1 MAVYIEYILKKL
13 FIQNPLLKVGD
24 ALLAHDP
31 QEVSTSQQ
39 PPQQG
44 QSSEVVTSSGSQS
57 NTSSAQ
63 MAQETSSTV
72 SPQVTHQQT
81 SRGVATRRGI
91 QRQPIVWDAA
101 ASRSQGAPSLPL
113 AAARGMHGTRQ
124 QRGGPR
130 SRRAGRGAF
139 IRRGPRGGAM

>member
-1 MAVYIEYILKKL
+1 M
-13 FIQNPLLKVGD
+13 
-24 ALLAHDP
+24 AHDP

-81 SRGVATRRGI
+81 SRGVAAGTRRGI

-113 AAARGMHGTRQ
+113 AAARGMRGTRQ

-139 IRRGPRGGAM
+139 TRRGPRGGPM